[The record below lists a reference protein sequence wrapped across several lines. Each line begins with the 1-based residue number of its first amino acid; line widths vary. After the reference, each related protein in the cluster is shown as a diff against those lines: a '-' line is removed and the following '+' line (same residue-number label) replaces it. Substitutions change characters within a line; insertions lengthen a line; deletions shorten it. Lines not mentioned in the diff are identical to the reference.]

1 MGSLRDRERAN
12 AILETIESLVADT
25 NSSIVNELKD
35 CISKVIPLR
44 KSSKQHL
51 NDVCQDLNV
60 PLTDQ
65 IIKTGNPATAILNTL
80 KDIDADLLVIGSYGQ
95 SGFFKRLGSVAQKII
110 SQIDRDILI
119 IK

>member
-44 KSSKQHL
+44 KSSKHMSGREL
-51 NDVCQDLNV
+51 GRLE
-60 PLTDQ
+60 PTDS
-65 IIKTGNPATAILNTL
+65 
-80 KDIDADLLVIGSYGQ
+80 LVKY
-95 SGFFKRLGSVAQKII
+95 QKAA
-110 SQIDRDILI
+110 
-119 IK
+119 